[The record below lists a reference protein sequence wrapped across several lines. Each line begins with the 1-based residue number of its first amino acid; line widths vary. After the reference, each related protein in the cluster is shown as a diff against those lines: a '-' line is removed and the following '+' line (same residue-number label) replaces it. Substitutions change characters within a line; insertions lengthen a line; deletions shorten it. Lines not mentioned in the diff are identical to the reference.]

1 MSGGLLSTPGASGSH
16 RFETVV
22 EVEGKSATYFE
33 VPLDVRALFGRARP
47 PVSVTINSHT
57 YRTTVAVYGG
67 RYYLPL
73 NRMNRE
79 AAGVGAGDVIEVGLA
94 ADDEDRTLEIPD
106 ALATALRG
114 SREARVAFERLS
126 YTHRREHIEYITEAK
141 RPETQRRRVERT
153 VERLRQAAADDEP
166 GAGLRPADSG

>member
-1 MSGGLLSTPGASGSH
+1 MSTAGASGSH
-16 RFETVV
+16 RFEAVV
-22 EVEGKSATYFE
+22 EVEGKAATYVE

-47 PVSVTINSHT
+47 PVRATINGHT

-73 NRMNRE
+73 NRVNRE

-94 ADDEDRTLEIPD
+94 ADDEARTLEVPD
-106 ALATALRG
+106 ALAKALRV

-126 YTHRREHIEYITEAK
+126 YTHRREHIEYIAEAK
-141 RPETQRRRVERT
+141 RPETQRRRVDRT
-153 VERLRQAAADDEP
+153 IERLRKTAADDEP
-166 GAGLRPADSG
+166 KRGSRSADSG